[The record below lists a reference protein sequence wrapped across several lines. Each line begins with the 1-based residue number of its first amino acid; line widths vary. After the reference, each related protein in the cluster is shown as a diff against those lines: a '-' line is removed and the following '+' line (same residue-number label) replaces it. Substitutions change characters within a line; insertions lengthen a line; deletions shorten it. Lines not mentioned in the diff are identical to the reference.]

1 MTSVAVLPVTVVN
14 AGYCRVVKR
23 FGVISRVLTCGLNV
37 VNPLLDSYVAVDWSF
52 DAAGSRVTGVDIPMH
67 SLRYDPKVVECTTRD
82 QIAVG
87 VNVLVEFRV
96 VDVVRAVTNTPNL
109 FASVETLVAA
119 SLLEAVRS
127 LPLAEVTPRVVQ
139 GAVSKNLD
147 EASGTYG
154 IELQRV
160 FIESLDIPKEIRTA
174 TVAVEAARR
183 QRMAELDKLQQES
196 EIKLSQQR
204 LKLELTQ
211 AAAIEEQL
219 VSANEAKKRKAEAL
233 AAVEVADLQLQQEL
247 KRERLMRE
255 LDLEMYGRKLAALR
269 DSRLPT
275 DVTLA
280 LARCDALTALGKD
293 PATKL
298 VLAAQETLDRQTLHL
313 HDGTKATTN

>member
-1 MTSVAVLPVTVVN
+1 MTSVAVLPLAVVN
-14 AGYCRVVKR
+14 VGFCRVVKR
-23 FGVISRVLTCGLNV
+23 FGVISRTLTPGINF
-37 VNPLLDSYVAVDWSF
+37 VNPLLDTYVAVDWRFES
-52 DAAGSRVTGVDIPMH
+52 AGSRVWGVDVPMH
-67 SLRYDPKVVECTTRD
+67 SLRYDPKTIDCTTRD
-82 QIAVG
+82 QITVG

-96 VDVVRAVTNTPNL
+96 VDVIRAVTNTPNL
-109 FASVETLVAA
+109 FASVETLVAS
-119 SLLEAVRS
+119 SLLDAVRS
-127 LPLAEVTPRVVQ
+127 LPLSEVTPRVVQ
-139 GAVSKNLD
+139 GAVTSNLG

-160 FIESLDIPKEIRTA
+160 FIETLEIPKEIRTA

-211 AAAIEEQL
+211 ATAIEEAL
-219 VSANEAKKRKAEAL
+219 VSSNEAKKRKAEAL
-233 AAVEVADLQLQQEL
+233 AAVEVADMQLQQEL

-255 LDLEMYGRKLAALR
+255 LDLEMYERKLAALR

-275 DVTLA
+275 DVTVA
-280 LARCDALTALGKD
+280 LARCDALTELGKS

-298 VLAAQETLDRQTLHL
+298 VLAAQDGLSQPTLHF
-313 HDGTKATTN
+313 HEQETTNNQ